1 MIDRV
6 TIERIM
12 DSVEIVDV
20 VQDFVTLKKRGVN
33 YIGLCPFHNEKTPS
47 FTVSPSKGIYKCFG
61 CGSGGNA
68 VNFIIEHEHLSYPEA
83 LKFLAGKYNIEI
95 IEKELTAEEVEQ
107 KNQRESMLILS
118 KFAAGNFHENLFKH
132 QEGISVGL
140 SYFKERGYRHEILK
154 EFNVGYCLEQK
165 DSFTKTAQES
175 GYKLDYLVQTGL
187 TIKRENYTFDRFNGR
202 VVFPIHSLSGQVIGF
217 GGRTL
222 QKEPKAAKYLN
233 SPESDIYH
241 KSRVLYGIFQAK
253 KEIVNTENCFLVE
266 GYTDVLAMHQAGI
279 HNVVASSGTS
289 LTEEQIRLIKRFT
302 PNITILF
309 DGDEAGIKAS
319 LRGID
324 LILEEGLN
332 IKVILLPPGED
343 PDSYSRKL
351 SSKEF
356 KKFLAAEATDF
367 IRFKTNLLLNDAG
380 NDPVKRSSL
389 IRDIVQSIAAIQE
402 SINRSVY
409 IKECSTLL
417 KVDEGVLYSE
427 ANKIRRKR
435 AEQRYR
441 HITRQEEEIKEK
453 PGKSQPQVFQETTD
467 VQEKEIIRLLL
478 LYGNLDFIEIHPE
491 EAAAAAQ
498 TLTVTEFIINEIT
511 NDELEFDHPVCR
523 QIFEEIQHIQN
534 NEQKIEEKYFINH
547 QDKIISD
554 MVADLLSPAP
564 EISNI
569 WSKFES
575 LVETEDMKLKK
586 IIPEI
591 LIAFKNKKIMV
602 TIKKIQEE
610 LKIAQEQQKVEVIEN
625 LQTRYILLNNL
636 KKELSK
642 DLGHRIIL

>member
-1 MIDRV
+1 MIDRI

-20 VQDFVTLKKRGVN
+20 IQDFVTLKKRGVN
-33 YIGLCPFHNEKTPS
+33 YVGLCPFHNEKTPS

-68 VNFIIEHEHLSYPEA
+68 VNFVIEHEHLSYPEA
-83 LKFLAGKYNIEI
+83 LKFLARKYNIEI
-95 IEKELTAEEVEQ
+95 VEKELTAEEVEQ

-140 SYFKERGYRHEILK
+140 SYFKERGFRHEILK
-154 EFNVGYCLEQK
+154 EFSIGYCLEQK
-165 DSFTKTAQES
+165 DSFTKIAQES
-175 GYKLDYLVQTGL
+175 GYKLNYLIQTGL
-187 TIKRENYTFDRFNGR
+187 TIKKENYTFDRFNGR
-202 VVFPIHSLSGQVIGF
+202 VIFPIHSLSGQVIGF

-222 QKEPKAAKYLN
+222 KKEPKAAKYLN

-253 KEIVNTENCFLVE
+253 KEIVNKENCFLVE
-266 GYTDVLAMHQAGI
+266 GYTDVLAMHQADI

-289 LTEEQIRLIKRFT
+289 LTVDQIRLIKRFA

-356 KKFLAAEATDF
+356 KEFLVAEATDF
-367 IRFKTNLLLNDAG
+367 IRFKTNLLLKDAG
-380 NDPVKRSSL
+380 DDPVKKSSL
-389 IRDIVQSIAAIQE
+389 IRDIVQSIAAIQD

-409 IKECSTLL
+409 IKECSMLL

-435 AEQRYR
+435 SEQRYR
-441 HITRQEEEIKEK
+441 DITRQEEEIKEK
-453 PGKSQPQVFQETTD
+453 PGKRQPQVFQETTD

-478 LYGNLDFIEIHPE
+478 LYGNRDFMEIHSDEE
-491 EAAAAAQ
+491 EAK
-498 TLTVTEFIINEIT
+498 TLTVTEFFINEII

-523 QIFEEIQHIQN
+523 QIFEEIQHMKN

-547 QDKIISD
+547 QDQTICD
-554 MVADLLSPAP
+554 MVADLLSPVP
-564 EISNI
+564 EISKI
-569 WSKFES
+569 WSKHES
-575 LVETEDMKLKK
+575 YIETEEMKLKE

-591 LIAFKNKKIMV
+591 LIAFKNKKILI
-602 TIKKIQEE
+602 TIKKIEEE
-610 LKIAQEQQKVEVIEN
+610 LKIAQEQQMVEVIEN
-625 LQTRYILLNNL
+625 LQTHYILLNNL
-636 KKELSK
+636 KKQLSK
-642 DLGHRIIL
+642 DLGERIIL

>member
-20 VQDFVTLKKRGVN
+20 IQDFVTLKKRGVN
-33 YIGLCPFHNEKTPS
+33 YVGLCPFHNEKTPS

-107 KNQRESMLILS
+107 KNQRESMLILT
-118 KFAAGNFHENLFKH
+118 KFAAGNFHGNLFKH

-140 SYFKERGYRHEILK
+140 SYFKERGFRHEILK
-154 EFNVGYCLEQK
+154 EFGVGYCLEQK

-175 GYKLDYLVQTGL
+175 GYKLNYLVQTGL
-187 TIKRENYTFDRFNGR
+187 TIKKENYTFDRFNGR

-222 QKEPKAAKYLN
+222 KKEPKAAKYLN

-289 LTEEQIRLIKRFT
+289 LTEDQIRLIKRFT

-356 KKFLAAEATDF
+356 KEFLIAEATDF
-367 IRFKTNLLLNDAG
+367 IRFKTNLLLKDVG

-441 HITRQEEEIKEK
+441 HITRQEEEIREK
-453 PGKSQPQVFQETTD
+453 PGKKQQQVFHETTD

-478 LYGNLDFIEIHPE
+478 LYGNRDFMEIHPGEEE
-491 EAAAAAQ
+491 EAKI
-498 TLTVTEFIINEIT
+498 LTVTEFFINEII
-511 NDELEFDHPVCR
+511 NDELEFDHPACR

-547 QDKIISD
+547 QDQTISD
-554 MVADLLSPAP
+554 MVADLLSPVP
-564 EISNI
+564 EISKI
-569 WSKFES
+569 WSKHES
-575 LVETEDMKLKK
+575 YIETEEMKLKEV
-586 IIPEI
+586 IPEI
-591 LIAFKNKKIMV
+591 LIAFKNKKIMI
-602 TIKKIQEE
+602 TIKKIQEA
-610 LKIAQEQQKVEVIEN
+610 LKIAQEQQNVEEIEN

-642 DLGHRIIL
+642 NLGERIIL

>member
-1 MIDRV
+1 MIDRITV
-6 TIERIM
+6 ERIM

-20 VQDFVTLKKRGVN
+20 IQDFVTLKKRGVN
-33 YIGLCPFHNEKTPS
+33 YVGLCPFHNEKTPS

-83 LKFLAGKYNIEI
+83 LKFLARKYNIEI
-95 IEKELTAEEVEQ
+95 VEKELTAEEVEQ

-118 KFAAGNFHENLFKH
+118 KFAADNFQGNLFKH

-140 SYFKERGYRHEILK
+140 SYFKERGFRHEILK
-154 EFNVGYCLEQK
+154 EFSIGYCLEQK
-165 DSFTKTAQES
+165 DSFTKIAQKS
-175 GYKLDYLVQTGL
+175 GYKLNYLIKTGL
-187 TIKRENYTFDRFNGR
+187 TIKKENYTFDRFSGR
-202 VVFPIHSLSGQVIGF
+202 VIFPIHSLSGQVIGF

-222 QKEPKAAKYLN
+222 TKEPKAAKYLN

-241 KSRVLYGIFQAK
+241 KSRVLYGLFQAK
-253 KEIVNTENCFLVE
+253 KEIVNKENCFLVE
-266 GYTDVLAMHQAGI
+266 GYTDILAMHQADI

-289 LTEEQIRLIKRFT
+289 LTVDQIRLIKRFA

-356 KKFLAAEATDF
+356 NKFLAEEATDF
-367 IRFKTNLLLNDAG
+367 IRFKTNLLLKDAG
-380 NDPVKRSSL
+380 DDPVKKSSL
-389 IRDIVQSIAAIQE
+389 IRDIVQSIASIQD

-409 IKECSTLL
+409 IKECSMLL

-427 ANKIRRKR
+427 TNRIRRKKS
-435 AEQRYR
+435 EQRYR
-441 HITRQEEEIKEK
+441 DITRQEEEIKEK
-453 PGKSQPQVFQETTD
+453 PGKRQPQVFQETTD

-478 LYGNLDFIEIHPE
+478 LYGNRDFMEIHSDEE
-491 EAAAAAQ
+491 EAK
-498 TLTVTEFIINEIT
+498 TLTVTEYFINEII

-523 QIFEEIQHIQN
+523 QIFEEIQHMKN

-547 QDKIISD
+547 QDQTICD
-554 MVADLLSPAP
+554 LVANLLSPVP
-564 EISNI
+564 EISKI
-569 WSKFES
+569 WSKHES
-575 LVETEDMKLKK
+575 YIETEEMKLKEM
-586 IIPEI
+586 IPEI
-591 LIAFKNKKIMV
+591 LIAFKNKKILI
-602 TIKKIQEE
+602 TIKKIEEE
-610 LKIAQEQQKVEVIEN
+610 LRIAQEQQMVEVIEN
-625 LQTRYILLNNL
+625 LQARYILLNNL
-636 KKELSK
+636 KKQLSK
-642 DLGHRIIL
+642 DLGERIIL

>member
-33 YIGLCPFHNEKTPS
+33 YVGLCPFHNEKTPS

-95 IEKELTAEEVEQ
+95 VEKELTAEEVEQ
-107 KNQRESMLILS
+107 KNHRESMLILS

-140 SYFKERGYRHEILK
+140 SYFKERGFRHEILK
-154 EFNVGYCLEQK
+154 EFSVGYCLEKK

-175 GYKLDYLVQTGL
+175 GYKLNYLVQTGL
-187 TIKRENYTFDRFNGR
+187 TIKKENYTFDRFNGR
-202 VVFPIHSLSGQVIGF
+202 VIFPIHSLSGQVIGF

-222 QKEPKAAKYLN
+222 KNEPKAAKYLN

-253 KEIVNTENCFLVE
+253 KEVVNKENCFLVE
-266 GYTDVLAMHQAGI
+266 GYTDVLAMYQAGI

-289 LTEEQIRLIKRFT
+289 LTEDQIRLIKRFT

-319 LRGID
+319 LKGID

-356 KKFLAAEATDF
+356 NEFLTTEATDF
-367 IRFKTNLLLNDAG
+367 IRFKTNLLLKDAG
-380 NDPVKRSSL
+380 DDPVKKSSL
-389 IRDIVQSIAAIQE
+389 IRNIVQSIAAIQE

-417 KVDEGVLYSE
+417 KVDEGVLNSE

-435 AEQRYR
+435 AEQKYR
-441 HITRQEEEIKEK
+441 DITRQEEITEE
-453 PGKSQPQVFQETTD
+453 PGKRQPQVFQETTE

-478 LYGNLDFIEIHPE
+478 LYGNQGFIEIRLDE
-491 EAAAAAQ
+491 EKAK
-498 TLTVTEFIINEIT
+498 TLTVTEFVINEIT
-511 NDELEFDHPVCR
+511 NDGLEFDHPVCS

-547 QDKIISD
+547 QDKTISD
-554 MVADLLSPAP
+554 MTAELLSPGP

-569 WSKFES
+569 WSKYES
-575 LVETEDMKLKK
+575 SIETEDMKLKK
-586 IIPEI
+586 LIPET
-591 LIAFKNKKIMV
+591 LIAFKNKKIQI
-602 TIKKIQEE
+602 TINKIQEE
-610 LKIAQEQQKVEVIEN
+610 LKIAQEQQKIEEIEN
-625 LQTRYILLNNL
+625 LQIRNILLNDL
-636 KKELSK
+636 KKQLSK
-642 DLGHRIIL
+642 DLGKRIIL

>member
-33 YIGLCPFHNEKTPS
+33 YVGLCPFHNEKTPS

-107 KNQRESMLILS
+107 KNQRESMLILT

-140 SYFKERGYRHEILK
+140 SYFKERGFRHEILK
-154 EFNVGYCLEQK
+154 EFSVGYCLEQK
-165 DSFTKTAQES
+165 DSFTKTAQEL
-175 GYKLDYLVQTGL
+175 GYKLNYLVQTGL
-187 TIKRENYTFDRFNGR
+187 TIKKENYTFDRFNGR
-202 VVFPIHSLSGQVIGF
+202 VIFPIHSLSGQVIGF

-222 QKEPKAAKYLN
+222 KKEPKAAKYLN

-289 LTEEQIRLIKRFT
+289 LTEGQIRLIKRFT

-332 IKVILLPPGED
+332 IKVILLPPGDD

-356 KKFLAAEATDF
+356 KEFLAEEATDF
-367 IRFKTNLLLNDAG
+367 IRFKTNLLLKDAG
-380 NDPVKRSSL
+380 DDPVKRASL

-417 KVDEGVLYSE
+417 KVDEGVLNAE

-453 PGKSQPQVFQETTD
+453 PGKKQ
-467 VQEKEIIRLLL
+467 R
-478 LYGNLDFIEIHPE
+478 
-491 EAAAAAQ
+491 
-498 TLTVTEFIINEIT
+498 
-511 NDELEFDHPVCR
+511 
-523 QIFEEIQHIQN
+523 N
-534 NEQKIEEKYFINH
+534 N
-547 QDKIISD
+547 
-554 MVADLLSPAP
+554 
-564 EISNI
+564 
-569 WSKFES
+569 
-575 LVETEDMKLKK
+575 
-586 IIPEI
+586 
-591 LIAFKNKKIMV
+591 
-602 TIKKIQEE
+602 
-610 LKIAQEQQKVEVIEN
+610 
-625 LQTRYILLNNL
+625 
-636 KKELSK
+636 
-642 DLGHRIIL
+642 

>member
-1 MIDRV
+1 MIDRI

-20 VQDFVTLKKRGVN
+20 IQDFVTLKKRGVN
-33 YIGLCPFHNEKTPS
+33 YVGLCPFHNEKTPS

-68 VNFIIEHEHLSYPEA
+68 VNFVIEHEHLSYPEA
-83 LKFLAGKYNIEI
+83 LKFLARKYNIEI
-95 IEKELTAEEVEQ
+95 VEKELTAEEVEQ

-118 KFAAGNFHENLFKH
+118 KFAADNFQGNLFKH

-140 SYFKERGYRHEILK
+140 SYFKERGFRHEILK
-154 EFNVGYCLEQK
+154 EFSIGYCLEQK
-165 DSFTKTAQES
+165 DSFTKIAQKS
-175 GYKLDYLVQTGL
+175 GYKLNYLIKTGL
-187 TIKRENYTFDRFNGR
+187 TIKKENYTFDRFSGR
-202 VVFPIHSLSGQVIGF
+202 VIFPIHSLSGQVIGF

-222 QKEPKAAKYLN
+222 TKEPKAAKYLN

-241 KSRVLYGIFQAK
+241 KSRVLYGLFQAK
-253 KEIVNTENCFLVE
+253 KEIVNKENCFLVE
-266 GYTDVLAMHQAGI
+266 GYTDILAMHQADI

-289 LTEEQIRLIKRFT
+289 LTVDQIRLIKRFA

-356 KKFLAAEATDF
+356 NKFLAEEATDF
-367 IRFKTNLLLNDAG
+367 IRFKTNLLLKDAG
-380 NDPVKRSSL
+380 DDPVKKSSL
-389 IRDIVQSIAAIQE
+389 IRDIVQSIASIQD

-409 IKECSTLL
+409 IKECSMLL

-427 ANKIRRKR
+427 TNRIRRKKS
-435 AEQRYR
+435 EQRYR
-441 HITRQEEEIKEK
+441 DITRQEEEIKEK
-453 PGKSQPQVFQETTD
+453 PGKRQPQVFQETTD

-478 LYGNLDFIEIHPE
+478 LYGNRDFMEIHSDEE
-491 EAAAAAQ
+491 EAK
-498 TLTVTEFIINEIT
+498 TLTVTEFFINEII

-523 QIFEEIQHIQN
+523 QIFEEIQHMKN

-547 QDKIISD
+547 QDQTICD
-554 MVADLLSPAP
+554 LVANLLSPVP
-564 EISNI
+564 EISKI
-569 WSKFES
+569 WSKHES
-575 LVETEDMKLKK
+575 YIETEEMKLKEM
-586 IIPEI
+586 IPEI
-591 LIAFKNKKIMV
+591 LIAFKNKKILI
-602 TIKKIQEE
+602 TIKKIEEE
-610 LKIAQEQQKVEVIEN
+610 LRIAQEQQMVEVIEN
-625 LQTRYILLNNL
+625 LQARYILLNNL
-636 KKELSK
+636 KKQLSK
-642 DLGHRIIL
+642 DLGERIIL

>member
-20 VQDFVTLKKRGVN
+20 IQDFVTLKKRGVN
-33 YIGLCPFHNEKTPS
+33 YVGLCPFHNEKTPS

-107 KNQRESMLILS
+107 KNQRESMLILT
-118 KFAAGNFHENLFKH
+118 KFAAGNFHGNLFKH

-140 SYFKERGYRHEILK
+140 SYFKERGFRHEILK
-154 EFNVGYCLEQK
+154 EFGVGYCLEQK

-175 GYKLDYLVQTGL
+175 GYKLNYLVQTGL
-187 TIKRENYTFDRFNGR
+187 TIKKENYTFDRFNGR

-222 QKEPKAAKYLN
+222 KKEPKAAKYLN

-289 LTEEQIRLIKRFT
+289 LTEDQIRLIKRFT

-356 KKFLAAEATDF
+356 KEFLIAEATDF
-367 IRFKTNLLLNDAG
+367 IRFKTNLLLKDAG
-380 NDPVKRSSL
+380 DDPVKRSSL

-427 ANKIRRKR
+427 ANKIRRKS

-441 HITRQEEEIKEK
+441 HYTRQEEEIKEK
-453 PGKSQPQVFQETTD
+453 PEKRQPQIFQETTD

-478 LYGNLDFIEIHPE
+478 LYGNRDFMEIHPGEEE
-491 EAAAAAQ
+491 EAKI
-498 TLTVTEFIINEIT
+498 LTVTEFFINEII
-511 NDELEFDHPVCR
+511 NDELEFDHPACR

-547 QDKIISD
+547 QDQTISD
-554 MVADLLSPAP
+554 MVADLLSPVP
-564 EISNI
+564 EISKI
-569 WSKFES
+569 WSKHES
-575 LVETEDMKLKK
+575 YIETEEMKLKEV
-586 IIPEI
+586 IPEI
-591 LIAFKNKKIMV
+591 LIAFKNKKIMI

-610 LKIAQEQQKVEVIEN
+610 LKIAQEQQNVEEIEN

-642 DLGHRIIL
+642 NLGERIIL

>member
-1 MIDRV
+1 MIDRI
-6 TIERIM
+6 TIEKIM

-61 CGSGGNA
+61 CGNGGNA

-107 KNQRESMLILS
+107 KNQRESLLILT
-118 KFAAGNFHENLFKH
+118 KFAAGNFHGNLFKH
-132 QEGISVGL
+132 QEGISIGL
-140 SYFKERGYRHEILK
+140 SYFKERGFRHEILK
-154 EFNVGYCLEQK
+154 EFSVGYCLEQK
-165 DSFTKTAQES
+165 DSFTKTAQEA
-175 GYKLDYLVQTGL
+175 GYKLNYLVQTGL
-187 TIKRENYTFDRFNGR
+187 TIKKENYTFDRFNGR
-202 VVFPIHSLSGQVIGF
+202 VIFPIHSLSGQVIGF

-222 QKEPKAAKYLN
+222 KKEPKAAKYIN

-289 LTEEQIRLIKRFT
+289 LTEDQIRLIKRFT

-356 KKFLAAEATDF
+356 KEFLVAEATDF
-367 IRFKTNLLLNDAG
+367 IRFKTNLLLKDAG

-417 KVDEGVLYSE
+417 KVDEGVLNSE

-435 AEQRYR
+435 AEQRY
-441 HITRQEEEIKEK
+441 HDITRQEEEIKEK
-453 PGKSQPQVFQETTD
+453 PGKKQQQVFQETTD

-478 LYGNLDFIEIHPE
+478 LYGNLDFMEIYPE
-491 EAAAAAQ
+491 EEEAK
-498 TLTVTEFIINEIT
+498 TLTVTEFVINEIS
-511 NDELEFDHPVCR
+511 NDELEFDHPVCS
-523 QIFEEIQHIQN
+523 QIFEEIQHLQN

-547 QDKIISD
+547 QDQTICD
-554 MVADLLSPAP
+554 MVTDLLSPGP
-564 EISNI
+564 EMSNI
-569 WSKFES
+569 WSKYES
-575 LVETEDMKLKK
+575 SIETEDMKLKK
-586 IIPEI
+586 VIPEI
-591 LIAFKNKKIMV
+591 LIAFKNKKIKI
-602 TIKKIQEE
+602 TINKIQEE
-610 LKIAQEQQKVEVIEN
+610 LKIAQEQQKIEEIEN

-642 DLGHRIIL
+642 DLGKRIIL

>member
-20 VQDFVTLKKRGVN
+20 IQDFVTLKKRGVN
-33 YIGLCPFHNEKTPS
+33 YVGLCPFHNEKTPS

-107 KNQRESMLILS
+107 KNQRESMLILT
-118 KFAAGNFHENLFKH
+118 KFAAGNFHGNLFKH

-140 SYFKERGYRHEILK
+140 SYFKERGFRHEILK
-154 EFNVGYCLEQK
+154 EFGVGYCLEQK

-175 GYKLDYLVQTGL
+175 GYKLNYLVQTGL
-187 TIKRENYTFDRFNGR
+187 TIKKENYTFDRFNGR

-222 QKEPKAAKYLN
+222 IKEPKAAKYLN

-289 LTEEQIRLIKRFT
+289 LTEDQIRLIKRFT

-356 KKFLAAEATDF
+356 KEFLIAEATDF
-367 IRFKTNLLLNDAG
+367 IRFKTNLLIKDVG
-380 NDPVKRSSL
+380 NDPVKRASM
-389 IRDIVQSIAAIQE
+389 IRNIVQSIAAVQE

-427 ANKIRRKR
+427 ANKIRRKS
-435 AEQRYR
+435 AEQKYR
-441 HITRQEEEIKEK
+441 HYTRQEEEIKKKPEK
-453 PGKSQPQVFQETTD
+453 RQPQVFQETTD
-467 VQEKEIIRLLL
+467 VQEKEIIRLML
-478 LYGNLDFIEIHPE
+478 LYGNRDFMEIHPGEEE
-491 EAAAAAQ
+491 EAKI
-498 TLTVTEFIINEIT
+498 LTVTEFFINEII
-511 NDELEFDHPVCR
+511 NDELEFDHPACR

-547 QDKIISD
+547 QDQAISD
-554 MVADLLSPAP
+554 MVADLLSPDP
-564 EISNI
+564 EISKI
-569 WSKFES
+569 WSKHES
-575 LVETEDMKLKK
+575 YIETEEMKLKE

-591 LIAFKNKKIMV
+591 LIAFKNKKIMI
-602 TIKKIQEE
+602 TMKKIQEE
-610 LKIAQEQQKVEVIEN
+610 LMIAQEQQNVEEIEN

-642 DLGHRIIL
+642 NLGERIIL

>member
-6 TIERIM
+6 TIEKIM

-33 YIGLCPFHNEKTPS
+33 YVGLCPFHNEKTPS

-83 LKFLAGKYNIEI
+83 LKFLARKYNIEI
-95 IEKELTAEEVEQ
+95 VEKELTAEEVEQ

-140 SYFKERGYRHEILK
+140 SYFKERGFRHEILK
-154 EFNVGYCLEQK
+154 EFSIGYCLEQK
-165 DSFTKTAQES
+165 DSFTKIAQKS
-175 GYKLDYLVQTGL
+175 GYKLNYLIQTGL
-187 TIKRENYTFDRFNGR
+187 TIKKENYTFDRFNGR
-202 VVFPIHSLSGQVIGF
+202 VIFPIHSLSGQVIGF

-222 QKEPKAAKYLN
+222 KKEPKAAKYLN

-253 KEIVNTENCFLVE
+253 KEIVNKENCFLVE
-266 GYTDVLAMHQAGI
+266 GYTDVLAMHQADI

-289 LTEEQIRLIKRFT
+289 LTVDQIRLIKRFA

-356 KKFLAAEATDF
+356 KEFLVAEATDF
-367 IRFKTNLLLNDAG
+367 IRFKTNLLLKETGD
-380 NDPVKRSSL
+380 DPVKKSSL
-389 IRDIVQSIAAIQE
+389 IRDIVQSIAAIQD

-409 IKECSTLL
+409 IKECSMLL
-417 KVDEGVLYSE
+417 KVDEGVLYTE
-427 ANKIRRKR
+427 VNKIRRKR
-435 AEQRYR
+435 SEQRYR
-441 HITRQEEEIKEK
+441 DISRQEEEIKEK
-453 PGKSQPQVFQETTD
+453 PGKRQPQVFQETTD

-478 LYGNLDFIEIHPE
+478 LYGNRDFMEIHSGE
-491 EAAAAAQ
+491 EEVK
-498 TLTVTEFIINEIT
+498 TLTVTEFFINEII

-523 QIFEEIQHIQN
+523 QIFEEIQHMKN

-547 QDKIISD
+547 QDQTICD
-554 MVADLLSPAP
+554 MVTNLLSPVP
-564 EISNI
+564 EISKI
-569 WSKFES
+569 WSKHES
-575 LVETEDMKLKK
+575 YIETEEMKLKEV
-586 IIPEI
+586 IPGI
-591 LIAFKNKKIMV
+591 LIAFKNKKILI
-602 TIKKIQEE
+602 TIKKIEEE
-610 LKIAQEQQKVEVIEN
+610 LKIAQEQQKAEVIEN

-636 KKELSK
+636 KKQLSK
-642 DLGHRIIL
+642 DLGERIIL

>member
-20 VQDFVTLKKRGVN
+20 IQDFVTLKKRGVN
-33 YIGLCPFHNEKTPS
+33 YVGLCPFHNEKTPS

-107 KNQRESMLILS
+107 KNQRESMLILT
-118 KFAAGNFHENLFKH
+118 KFAAGNFHGNLFKH

-140 SYFKERGYRHEILK
+140 SYFKERGFRHEILK
-154 EFNVGYCLEQK
+154 EFGVGYCLEQK

-175 GYKLDYLVQTGL
+175 GYKLNYLVQTGL
-187 TIKRENYTFDRFNGR
+187 TIKKENYTFDRFNGR

-222 QKEPKAAKYLN
+222 KKEPKAAKYLN

-289 LTEEQIRLIKRFT
+289 LTEDQIRLIKRFT

-356 KKFLAAEATDF
+356 KEFLIAEATDF
-367 IRFKTNLLLNDAG
+367 IRFKTNLLLKDVG

-402 SINRSVY
+402 SITRSVY

-417 KVDEGVLYSE
+417 KVDEGILYSE
-427 ANKIRRKR
+427 ANKIRRKS

-441 HITRQEEEIKEK
+441 HYTRQEEEIKEK
-453 PGKSQPQVFQETTD
+453 PEKRQPQVFQETTD

-478 LYGNLDFIEIHPE
+478 LYGNRDFMEIHPGEEE
-491 EAAAAAQ
+491 EAKI
-498 TLTVTEFIINEIT
+498 LTVTEFFINEII
-511 NDELEFDHPVCR
+511 NDELEFDHPACR

-547 QDKIISD
+547 QDQTISD
-554 MVADLLSPAP
+554 MVADLLSPVP
-564 EISNI
+564 EISKI
-569 WSKFES
+569 WSKHES
-575 LVETEDMKLKK
+575 YIETEEMKLKEV
-586 IIPEI
+586 IPEI
-591 LIAFKNKKIMV
+591 LIAFKNKKIMI
-602 TIKKIQEE
+602 TIKKIHEA
-610 LKIAQEQQKVEVIEN
+610 LKIAQEQQNVEEIEN

-642 DLGHRIIL
+642 NLGERIIL

>member
-107 KNQRESMLILS
+107 KNQRESMLILT
-118 KFAAGNFHENLFKH
+118 KFAAGNFHGNLFKH

-140 SYFKERGYRHEILK
+140 SYFKERGFRHEILK

-175 GYKLDYLVQTGL
+175 GYKLNYLVQTGL
-187 TIKRENYTFDRFNGR
+187 TIKKENYTVDRFNGR

-222 QKEPKAAKYLN
+222 KKDPKAAKYLN

-266 GYTDVLAMHQAGI
+266 GYTDVLAMCQAGI

-289 LTEEQIRLIKRFT
+289 LTEDQIRLIKRFT
-302 PNITILF
+302 SNITILF

-351 SSKEF
+351 SNKEF
-356 KKFLAAEATDF
+356 KEFLAAEATDF
-367 IRFKTNLLLNDAG
+367 IRFKTNLLLKDAG

-417 KVDEGVLYSE
+417 KVDEGILNSE
-427 ANKIRRKR
+427 ANKIRRKK

-441 HITRQEEEIKEK
+441 DITRQEEEIKEK
-453 PGKSQPQVFQETTD
+453 PGKRQPQVFQETTE

-478 LYGNLDFIEIHPE
+478 LYGNLDFMEINTNE
-491 EAAAAAQ
+491 EEETK
-498 TLTVTEFIINEIT
+498 TLTVTEFVINEIT

-547 QDKIISD
+547 QDQTISD
-554 MVADLLSPAP
+554 MVADLLSPVP
-564 EISNI
+564 EISKI
-569 WSKFES
+569 WSKHES
-575 LVETEDMKLKK
+575 HIETEEMKLKEV
-586 IIPEI
+586 IPEI
-591 LIAFKNKKIMV
+591 LIAFKNKKIIL
-602 TIKKIQEE
+602 TIIKIQEE

-625 LQTRYILLNNL
+625 LLTRYILLNNL

-642 DLGHRIIL
+642 DLGERIIL

>member
-1 MIDRV
+1 MIDRI

-20 VQDFVTLKKRGVN
+20 IQDFVTLKKRGVN
-33 YIGLCPFHNEKTPS
+33 YVGLCPFHNEKTPS

-68 VNFIIEHEHLSYPEA
+68 VNFVIEHEHLSYPEA
-83 LKFLAGKYNIEI
+83 LKFLARKYNIEI
-95 IEKELTAEEVEQ
+95 VEKELTAEEVEQ

-140 SYFKERGYRHEILK
+140 SYFKERGFRHEILK
-154 EFNVGYCLEQK
+154 EFSIGYCLEQK
-165 DSFTKTAQES
+165 DSFTKIAQES
-175 GYKLDYLVQTGL
+175 GYKLNYLIQTGL
-187 TIKRENYTFDRFNGR
+187 TIKKENYTFDRFNGR
-202 VVFPIHSLSGQVIGF
+202 VIFPIHSLSGQVIGF

-222 QKEPKAAKYLN
+222 KKEPKAAKYLN

-253 KEIVNTENCFLVE
+253 KEIVNKENCFLVE
-266 GYTDVLAMHQAGI
+266 GYTDVLAMHQADI

-289 LTEEQIRLIKRFT
+289 LTVDQIRLIKRFA

-343 PDSYSRKL
+343 PDSYSRKT

-356 KKFLAAEATDF
+356 KEFLVAEATDF
-367 IRFKTNLLLNDAG
+367 IRFKTNLLLKDAG
-380 NDPVKRSSL
+380 DDPVKKSSL
-389 IRDIVQSIAAIQE
+389 IRDIVQSIAAIQD

-409 IKECSTLL
+409 IKECSMLL

-435 AEQRYR
+435 SEQRYR
-441 HITRQEEEIKEK
+441 DITRQEEEIKEK
-453 PGKSQPQVFQETTD
+453 PGKRQPQVFQETTD

-478 LYGNLDFIEIHPE
+478 LYGNRDFMEIHSDEE
-491 EAAAAAQ
+491 EAK
-498 TLTVTEFIINEIT
+498 TLTVTEFFINEII

-523 QIFEEIQHIQN
+523 QIFEEIQHMKN

-547 QDKIISD
+547 QDQTICD
-554 MVADLLSPAP
+554 MVADLLSPVP
-564 EISNI
+564 EISKI
-569 WSKFES
+569 WSKHES
-575 LVETEDMKLKK
+575 YIETEEMKLKE

-591 LIAFKNKKIMV
+591 LIAFKNKKILI
-602 TIKKIQEE
+602 TIKKIEEE
-610 LKIAQEQQKVEVIEN
+610 LKIAQEQQMVEVIEN
-625 LQTRYILLNNL
+625 LQTHYILLNNL
-636 KKELSK
+636 KKQLSK
-642 DLGHRIIL
+642 DLGERIIL

>member
-6 TIERIM
+6 TIEKIM

-83 LKFLAGKYNIEI
+83 LKLLAGKYNIEI

-107 KNQRESMLILS
+107 KNQRESMLILT

-140 SYFKERGYRHEILK
+140 SYFKERGFRHEILK

-175 GYKLDYLVQTGL
+175 GYKLNYLVQTGL
-187 TIKRENYTFDRFNGR
+187 TIKKENYTVDRFNGR

-222 QKEPKAAKYLN
+222 KKDPKAAKYLN

-241 KSRVLYGIFQAK
+241 KSRVLYGIYQAK
-253 KEIVNTENCFLVE
+253 KEVVNTENCFLVE
-266 GYTDVLAMHQAGI
+266 GYTDVLAMRQAGI

-289 LTEEQIRLIKRFT
+289 LTEDQIRLIKRFT

-351 SSKEF
+351 SNKEF
-356 KKFLAAEATDF
+356 KEFLAAEATDF
-367 IRFKTNLLLNDAG
+367 IRFKTNLLLKDAG

-417 KVDEGVLYSE
+417 KVDEGILNSE
-427 ANKIRRKR
+427 ANKIRRKK

-441 HITRQEEEIKEK
+441 DITRQEEEIKEK
-453 PGKSQPQVFQETTD
+453 PGKRQPQVFQETTE

-478 LYGNLDFIEIHPE
+478 LYGNLDFMEINTNE
-491 EAAAAAQ
+491 EEETK
-498 TLTVTEFIINEIT
+498 TLTVTEFVINEIT

-547 QDKIISD
+547 QDQTISD
-554 MVADLLSPAP
+554 MVADLLSPVP
-564 EISNI
+564 EISKI
-569 WSKFES
+569 WSKHES
-575 LVETEDMKLKK
+575 HIETEEMKLKEV
-586 IIPEI
+586 IPEI
-591 LIAFKNKKIMV
+591 LIAFKNKKIIL
-602 TIKKIQEE
+602 TIIKIQEE

-625 LQTRYILLNNL
+625 LLTRYILLNNL

-642 DLGHRIIL
+642 DLGERIIL

>member
-6 TIERIM
+6 TIEKIM

-20 VQDFVTLKKRGVN
+20 VKDFVTLKKRGVN
-33 YIGLCPFHNEKTPS
+33 YVGLCPFHNEKTPS
-47 FTVSPSKGIYKCFG
+47 FTVSPSKSIYKCFG

-83 LKFLAGKYNIEI
+83 LKFLARKYNIEI
-95 IEKELTAEEVEQ
+95 VEKELTAEEVEQ

-140 SYFKERGYRHEILK
+140 SYFKERGFRHEILK
-154 EFNVGYCLEQK
+154 EFSIGYCLEQK
-165 DSFTKTAQES
+165 DSFTKIAQKS
-175 GYKLDYLVQTGL
+175 GYKLNYLIQTGL
-187 TIKRENYTFDRFNGR
+187 TIKKENYTFDRFNGR
-202 VVFPIHSLSGQVIGF
+202 VIFPIHSLSGQVIGF

-222 QKEPKAAKYLN
+222 KKEPKAAKYLN

-253 KEIVNTENCFLVE
+253 KEIVNKENCFLVE
-266 GYTDVLAMHQAGI
+266 GYTDVLAMHQADI

-289 LTEEQIRLIKRFT
+289 LTVDQIRLIKRFA

-356 KKFLAAEATDF
+356 KEFLVAEATDF
-367 IRFKTNLLLNDAG
+367 IRFKTNLLLKETGD
-380 NDPVKRSSL
+380 DPVKKSSL
-389 IRDIVQSIAAIQE
+389 IRDIVQSIAAMQD

-409 IKECSTLL
+409 IKECSMLL
-417 KVDEGVLYSE
+417 KVDEGVLYTE
-427 ANKIRRKR
+427 VNKIRRKR
-435 AEQRYR
+435 SEQRYR
-441 HITRQEEEIKEK
+441 DISRQEEEIKEK
-453 PGKSQPQVFQETTD
+453 PGKRQPQVFQETTD

-478 LYGNLDFIEIHPE
+478 LYGNRDFMEIHSDE
-491 EAAAAAQ
+491 EEVK
-498 TLTVTEFIINEIT
+498 TLTVTEFFINEII

-523 QIFEEIQHIQN
+523 QIFEEIQHMKN

-547 QDKIISD
+547 QDQTICD
-554 MVADLLSPAP
+554 MVTNLLSPVP
-564 EISNI
+564 EISKI
-569 WSKFES
+569 WSKHES
-575 LVETEDMKLKK
+575 YIETEEMKLKEV
-586 IIPEI
+586 IPGI
-591 LIAFKNKKIMV
+591 LIAFKNKKILI
-602 TIKKIQEE
+602 TIKKIEEE
-610 LKIAQEQQKVEVIEN
+610 LKIAQEQHKAEVIEN
-625 LQTRYILLNNL
+625 LQARYILLNNL
-636 KKELSK
+636 KKQLSK
-642 DLGHRIIL
+642 DLGERIIL

>member
-6 TIERIM
+6 TIEKIM

-33 YIGLCPFHNEKTPS
+33 YVGLCPFHNEKTPS

-107 KNQRESMLILS
+107 KNQRESMLILT
-118 KFAAGNFHENLFKH
+118 KFAAGNFHKNLFKH

-140 SYFKERGYRHEILK
+140 SYFKERGFRHEILK
-154 EFNVGYCLEQK
+154 EFSVGYCLEQK
-165 DSFTKTAQES
+165 DSFTKTAQEA

-187 TIKRENYTFDRFNGR
+187 TIKRENFTFDRFNGR
-202 VVFPIHSLSGQVIGF
+202 VIFPIHSLSGQVIGF
-217 GGRTL
+217 GGRIL
-222 QKEPKAAKYLN
+222 KKETKAAKYIN

-289 LTEEQIRLIKRFT
+289 LTEDQIRLIKRFT

-356 KKFLAAEATDF
+356 KEFLTAEATDF
-367 IRFKTNLLLNDAG
+367 IRFKTNLLLKDAG
-380 NDPVKRSSL
+380 DDPVKRSSL
-389 IRDIVQSIAAIQE
+389 IRDIVQSIAAVQE

-417 KVDEGVLYSE
+417 KVDEGVLNSE
-427 ANKIRRKR
+427 ANKIRRKK

-441 HITRQEEEIKEK
+441 DITRQEEIKEE
-453 PGKSQPQVFQETTD
+453 PGKRQPQVFQESTD

-478 LYGNLDFIEIHPE
+478 LYGNRDFMEIYPDEE
-491 EAAAAAQ
+491 EAKII
-498 TLTVTEFIINEIT
+498 TVTEFLINEII

-523 QIFEEIQHIQN
+523 QIFEEIQYIEN
-534 NEQKIEEKYFINH
+534 NEQKIEEKFFINH
-547 QDKIISD
+547 QDQTISD
-554 MVADLLSPAP
+554 MAAELLSPAP
-564 EISNI
+564 EISKI
-569 WSKFES
+569 WSKHES
-575 LVETEDMKLKK
+575 YIETEEMKLKEV
-586 IIPEI
+586 IPEI
-591 LIAFKNKKIMV
+591 LIAFKNKKIMI

-610 LKIAQEQQKVEVIEN
+610 LRKAQEQNNIEEIEN
-625 LQTRYILLNNL
+625 LQTRRILLNDL
-636 KKELSK
+636 KKQLSK
-642 DLGHRIIL
+642 DLGERIIQ

>member
-20 VQDFVTLKKRGVN
+20 IQDFVTLKKRGVN
-33 YIGLCPFHNEKTPS
+33 YVGLCPFHNEKTPS

-107 KNQRESMLILS
+107 KNQRESMLILT
-118 KFAAGNFHENLFKH
+118 KFAAGNFHGNLFKH

-140 SYFKERGYRHEILK
+140 SYFKERGFRHEILK
-154 EFNVGYCLEQK
+154 EFGVGYCLEQK
-165 DSFTKTAQES
+165 DSFTKSAQES
-175 GYKLDYLVQTGL
+175 GYKLNYLVQTGL
-187 TIKRENYTFDRFNGR
+187 TIKKENYTFDRFNGR

-222 QKEPKAAKYLN
+222 KKEPKAAKYLN

-241 KSRVLYGIFQAK
+241 KGRVLYGIFQAK

-289 LTEEQIRLIKRFT
+289 LTEDQIRLIKRFT

-356 KKFLAAEATDF
+356 KEFLIAEATDF
-367 IRFKTNLLLNDAG
+367 IRFKTNLLLKDVG

-435 AEQRYR
+435 SEQRYR
-441 HITRQEEEIKEK
+441 HITRQEEEIREK
-453 PGKSQPQVFQETTD
+453 PGKKQQQVFHETTD

-478 LYGNLDFIEIHPE
+478 LYGNRDFMEIHPGEEE
-491 EAAAAAQ
+491 EAKI
-498 TLTVTEFIINEIT
+498 LTVTDFFINEII
-511 NDELEFDHPVCR
+511 NDELEFDHPACR

-547 QDKIISD
+547 QDQTISD
-554 MVADLLSPAP
+554 MVAELLSPAP
-564 EISNI
+564 EISKI
-569 WSKFES
+569 WSKHES
-575 LVETEDMKLKK
+575 YIETEEMKLKEV
-586 IIPEI
+586 IPEI
-591 LIAFKNKKIMV
+591 LIAFKNKKIMI

-610 LKIAQEQQKVEVIEN
+610 LKIAQEQQNVEEIEN

-642 DLGHRIIL
+642 NLGERIIL

>member
-20 VQDFVTLKKRGVN
+20 IQDFVTLKKRGVN
-33 YIGLCPFHNEKTPS
+33 YVGLCPFHNEKTPS

-107 KNQRESMLILS
+107 KNQRESMLILT
-118 KFAAGNFHENLFKH
+118 KFAAGNFHRNLFKH

-140 SYFKERGYRHEILK
+140 SYFKERGFRHEILK
-154 EFNVGYCLEQK
+154 EFGVGYCLEQK

-175 GYKLDYLVQTGL
+175 GYKLNYLVQTGL
-187 TIKRENYTFDRFNGR
+187 TIKKENYTFDRFNGR

-222 QKEPKAAKYLN
+222 KKEPKAAKYLN

-289 LTEEQIRLIKRFT
+289 LTEDQIRLIKRFT

-356 KKFLAAEATDF
+356 KEFLVAEATDF
-367 IRFKTNLLLNDAG
+367 IRFKTNLLLKDAG
-380 NDPVKRSSL
+380 DDPVKRSSL

-435 AEQRYR
+435 TEQRYR
-441 HITRQEEEIKEK
+441 HYTSQEEEIKEK
-453 PGKSQPQVFQETTD
+453 PEKRQPQVFQETTD

-478 LYGNLDFIEIHPE
+478 LYGNRDFMEIHPGEEE
-491 EAAAAAQ
+491 EAKI
-498 TLTVTEFIINEIT
+498 LTVTEFLINEII
-511 NDELEFDHPVCR
+511 NDELEFDHPACR

-547 QDKIISD
+547 QDQTISD
-554 MVADLLSPAP
+554 MVADLLSPVP
-564 EISNI
+564 EISKI
-569 WSKFES
+569 WSKHES
-575 LVETEDMKLKK
+575 YIETEEMKLKDV
-586 IIPEI
+586 IPEI
-591 LIAFKNKKIMV
+591 LIAFKNKKIMI

-610 LKIAQEQQKVEVIEN
+610 LKIAQEQQNVEEIEN

-636 KKELSK
+636 KKELSRN
-642 DLGHRIIL
+642 LGERIIL

>member
-1 MIDRV
+1 
-6 TIERIM
+6 
-12 DSVEIVDV
+12 

-33 YIGLCPFHNEKTPS
+33 YVGLCPFHNEKTPS

-95 IEKELTAEEVEQ
+95 VEKELTAEEVEQ

-118 KFAAGNFHENLFKH
+118 KFAAGNFHGNLFNH

-140 SYFKERGYRHEILK
+140 SYFKERGFRHEILK
-154 EFNVGYCLEQK
+154 EYSVGYCLEQK
-165 DSFTKTAQES
+165 DSFTKTAQEA

-187 TIKRENYTFDRFNGR
+187 TIKRENFTFDRFNGR
-202 VVFPIHSLSGQVIGF
+202 VIFPIHSLSGQVIGF
-217 GGRTL
+217 GGRIL
-222 QKEPKAAKYLN
+222 KKETKAAKYIN

-289 LTEEQIRLIKRFT
+289 LTEDQIRLIKRFT

-356 KKFLAAEATDF
+356 KEFLTAEATDF
-367 IRFKTNLLLNDAG
+367 IRFKTNLLLKDAG
-380 NDPVKRSSL
+380 DDPVKRSSL
-389 IRDIVQSIAAIQE
+389 IRDIVQSIAAVQE

-417 KVDEGVLYSE
+417 KVDEGVLNSE
-427 ANKIRRKR
+427 ANKIRRKK

-441 HITRQEEEIKEK
+441 DITRQEEIKEE
-453 PGKSQPQVFQETTD
+453 PGKRQPQVFQESTD

-478 LYGNLDFIEIHPE
+478 LYGNRDFMEIYPDEE
-491 EAAAAAQ
+491 EAKII
-498 TLTVTEFIINEIT
+498 TVTEFLINEII

-523 QIFEEIQHIQN
+523 QIFEEIQYIEN
-534 NEQKIEEKYFINH
+534 NEQKIEEKFFINH
-547 QDKIISD
+547 QDQTISD
-554 MVADLLSPAP
+554 MAAELLSPAP
-564 EISNI
+564 EISKI
-569 WSKFES
+569 WSKHES
-575 LVETEDMKLKK
+575 YIETEEMKLKEV
-586 IIPEI
+586 IPEI
-591 LIAFKNKKIMV
+591 LIAFKNKKIMI

-610 LKIAQEQQKVEVIEN
+610 LRKAQEQNNIEEIEN
-625 LQTRYILLNNL
+625 LQTRRILLNDL
-636 KKELSK
+636 KKQLSK
-642 DLGHRIIL
+642 DLGERIIQ

>member
-1 MIDRV
+1 MIDRI

-20 VQDFVTLKKRGVN
+20 IQDFVTLKKRGVN
-33 YIGLCPFHNEKTPS
+33 YVGLCPFHNEKTPS

-68 VNFIIEHEHLSYPEA
+68 VNFVIEHEHLSYPEA
-83 LKFLAGKYNIEI
+83 LKFLARKYNIEI
-95 IEKELTAEEVEQ
+95 VEKELTAEEVEQ
-107 KNQRESMLILS
+107 KNQRESMLIIS

-140 SYFKERGYRHEILK
+140 SYFKERGFRHEILK
-154 EFNVGYCLEQK
+154 EFSIGYCLEQK
-165 DSFTKTAQES
+165 NSFTKIAQES
-175 GYKLDYLVQTGL
+175 GYKLNYLIQTGL
-187 TIKRENYTFDRFNGR
+187 TIKKENYTFDRFNGR
-202 VVFPIHSLSGQVIGF
+202 VIFPIHSLSGQVIGF

-222 QKEPKAAKYLN
+222 KKEPKAAKYLN

-253 KEIVNTENCFLVE
+253 KEIVNKENCFLVE
-266 GYTDVLAMHQAGI
+266 GYTDVLAMHQADI

-289 LTEEQIRLIKRFT
+289 LTVDQIRLIKRFA

-356 KKFLAAEATDF
+356 KEFLVAEATDF
-367 IRFKTNLLLNDAG
+367 IRFKTNLLLKDAG
-380 NDPVKRSSL
+380 DDPVKKSSL
-389 IRDIVQSIAAIQE
+389 IRDIVQSIAAIQD

-409 IKECSTLL
+409 IKECSMLL

-435 AEQRYR
+435 SEQRYR
-441 HITRQEEEIKEK
+441 DITRQEEEIKEK
-453 PGKSQPQVFQETTD
+453 PGKRQPQVFQETTD

-478 LYGNLDFIEIHPE
+478 LYGNRDFMEIHSDEE
-491 EAAAAAQ
+491 EAK
-498 TLTVTEFIINEIT
+498 TLTVTEFFINEII

-523 QIFEEIQHIQN
+523 QIFEEIQHMKN

-547 QDKIISD
+547 QDQTICD
-554 MVADLLSPAP
+554 MVADLLSPVP
-564 EISNI
+564 EISKI
-569 WSKFES
+569 WSKHES
-575 LVETEDMKLKK
+575 YIETEEMKLKE

-591 LIAFKNKKIMV
+591 LIAFKNKKILI
-602 TIKKIQEE
+602 TIKKIEEE
-610 LKIAQEQQKVEVIEN
+610 LKIAQEQQMVEVIEN
-625 LQTRYILLNNL
+625 LQTHYILLNNL
-636 KKELSK
+636 KKQLSK
-642 DLGHRIIL
+642 DLGERIIL

>member
-1 MIDRV
+1 MIDRITV
-6 TIERIM
+6 ERIM

-20 VQDFVTLKKRGVN
+20 IQDFVTLKKRGVN
-33 YIGLCPFHNEKTPS
+33 YVGLCPFHNEKTPS

-83 LKFLAGKYNIEI
+83 LKFLARKYNIEI
-95 IEKELTAEEVEQ
+95 VEKELTAEEVEQ

-118 KFAAGNFHENLFKH
+118 KFAADNFQGNLFKH

-140 SYFKERGYRHEILK
+140 SYFKERGFRHEILK
-154 EFNVGYCLEQK
+154 EFSIGYCLEQK
-165 DSFTKTAQES
+165 DSFTKIAQKS
-175 GYKLDYLVQTGL
+175 GYKLNYLIKTGL
-187 TIKRENYTFDRFNGR
+187 TIKKENYTFDRFSGR
-202 VVFPIHSLSGQVIGF
+202 VIFPIHSLSGQVIGF

-222 QKEPKAAKYLN
+222 TKEPKAAKYLN

-241 KSRVLYGIFQAK
+241 KSRVLYGLFQAK
-253 KEIVNTENCFLVE
+253 KEIVNKENCFLVE
-266 GYTDVLAMHQAGI
+266 GYTDILAMHQADI

-289 LTEEQIRLIKRFT
+289 LTVDQIRLIKRFA

-309 DGDEAGIKAS
+309 DGDDAGIKAS

-356 KKFLAAEATDF
+356 NKFLAEEATDF
-367 IRFKTNLLLNDAG
+367 IRFKTNLLLKDAG
-380 NDPVKRSSL
+380 DDPVKKSSL
-389 IRDIVQSIAAIQE
+389 IRDIVQSIASIQD

-409 IKECSTLL
+409 IKECSMLL

-427 ANKIRRKR
+427 TNRIRRKKS
-435 AEQRYR
+435 EQRYR
-441 HITRQEEEIKEK
+441 DITRQEEEIKEK
-453 PGKSQPQVFQETTD
+453 PGKRQPQVFQETTD

-478 LYGNLDFIEIHPE
+478 LYGNRDFMEIHSDEE
-491 EAAAAAQ
+491 EAK
-498 TLTVTEFIINEIT
+498 TLTVTEYFINEII

-523 QIFEEIQHIQN
+523 QIFEEIQHMKN

-547 QDKIISD
+547 QDQTICD
-554 MVADLLSPAP
+554 LVANLLSPVP
-564 EISNI
+564 EISKI
-569 WSKFES
+569 WSKHES
-575 LVETEDMKLKK
+575 YIETEEMKLKEM
-586 IIPEI
+586 IPEI
-591 LIAFKNKKIMV
+591 LIAFKNKKILI
-602 TIKKIQEE
+602 TIKKIEEE
-610 LKIAQEQQKVEVIEN
+610 LRIAQEQQMVEVIEN
-625 LQTRYILLNNL
+625 LQARYILLNNL
-636 KKELSK
+636 KKQLSK
-642 DLGHRIIL
+642 DLGERIIL

>member
-1 MIDRV
+1 MIDRITV
-6 TIERIM
+6 ERIM

-33 YIGLCPFHNEKTPS
+33 YVGLCPFHNEKTPS

-83 LKFLAGKYNIEI
+83 LKFLARKYNIEI
-95 IEKELTAEEVEQ
+95 VEKELTAEEVEQ

-118 KFAAGNFHENLFKH
+118 KFAADNFQGNLFKH

-140 SYFKERGYRHEILK
+140 SYFKERGFRHEILK
-154 EFNVGYCLEQK
+154 EFSIGYCLEQK
-165 DSFTKTAQES
+165 DSFTKIAQKS
-175 GYKLDYLVQTGL
+175 GYKLNYLIKTGL
-187 TIKRENYTFDRFNGR
+187 TIKKENYTFDRFSGR
-202 VVFPIHSLSGQVIGF
+202 VIFPIHSLSGQVIGF

-222 QKEPKAAKYLN
+222 TKEPKAAKYLN

-241 KSRVLYGIFQAK
+241 KSRVLYGLFQAK
-253 KEIVNTENCFLVE
+253 KEIVNKENCFLVE
-266 GYTDVLAMHQAGI
+266 GYTDILAMHQADI

-289 LTEEQIRLIKRFT
+289 LTVDQIRLIKRFA

-309 DGDEAGIKAS
+309 DGDDAGIKAS

-356 KKFLAAEATDF
+356 NKFLAEEATDF
-367 IRFKTNLLLNDAG
+367 IRFKTNLLLKDAG
-380 NDPVKRSSL
+380 DDPVKKSSL
-389 IRDIVQSIAAIQE
+389 IRDIVQSIASIQD

-409 IKECSTLL
+409 IKECSMLL

-427 ANKIRRKR
+427 TNRIRRKKS
-435 AEQRYR
+435 EQRYR
-441 HITRQEEEIKEK
+441 DITRQEEEIKEK
-453 PGKSQPQVFQETTD
+453 PGKRQPQVFQETTD

-478 LYGNLDFIEIHPE
+478 LYGNRDFMEIHSDEE
-491 EAAAAAQ
+491 EAK
-498 TLTVTEFIINEIT
+498 TLTVTEYFINEII

-523 QIFEEIQHIQN
+523 QIFEEIQHMKN

-547 QDKIISD
+547 QDQTICD
-554 MVADLLSPAP
+554 LVANLLSPVP
-564 EISNI
+564 EISKI
-569 WSKFES
+569 WSKHES
-575 LVETEDMKLKK
+575 YIETEEMKLKEM
-586 IIPEI
+586 IPEI
-591 LIAFKNKKIMV
+591 LIAFKNKKILI
-602 TIKKIQEE
+602 TIKKIEEE
-610 LKIAQEQQKVEVIEN
+610 LRIAQEQQMVEVIEN
-625 LQTRYILLNNL
+625 LQARYILLNNL
-636 KKELSK
+636 KKQLSK
-642 DLGHRIIL
+642 DLGERIIL